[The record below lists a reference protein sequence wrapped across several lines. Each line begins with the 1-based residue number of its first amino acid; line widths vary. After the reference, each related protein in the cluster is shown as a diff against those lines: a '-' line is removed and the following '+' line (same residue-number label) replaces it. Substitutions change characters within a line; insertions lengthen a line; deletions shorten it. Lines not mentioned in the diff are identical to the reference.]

1 MNRAI
6 IMGNLTDEPRIR
18 RTASG
23 KTVADFTLAAGRMTE
38 GTDFINVIAWEKKAE
53 FAENYMHKGMKF
65 LVEGRIQ
72 TGSYEKD
79 GKKFKTF
86 DIIADNIEFCEK
98 KKADETTGQPK
109 ENSGDG
115 FMHIPDGMM
124 DEMPFA

>member
-6 IMGNLTDEPRIR
+6 IMGNLTDDPRIR
-18 RTASG
+18 RTATG
-23 KTVADFTLAAGRMTE
+23 KAVADFTVAVGRMSE

-53 FAENYMHKGMKF
+53 FAKNYMHKGMRF

-86 DIIADNIEFCEK
+86 DIIADSIEFCER
-98 KKADETTGQPK
+98 KKADEQPR
-109 ENSGDG
+109 ENPTDFVSVPEGIDEE
-115 FMHIPDGMM
+115 IP
-124 DEMPFA
+124 FN

>member
-1 MNRAI
+1 MNKAI

-18 RTASG
+18 ETNSG
-23 KTVADFTLAAGRMTE
+23 KKVADFTIAVGRMTE

-98 KKADETTGQPK
+98 KSETAGQPK
-109 ENSGDG
+109 ENPKDG
-115 FMHIPDGMM
+115 FMSIPDGLEE
-124 DEMPFA
+124 EMPFS